1 MYSFPSPVSA
11 SGWNT
16 LSSFPP
22 SIPPTLPPSR
32 PSRLSISSLLVER
45 GIGREKRSPLAER
58 KEGVILSPR
67 VPWPSGLGGR
77 GVGKEQEGVEAR
89 KEGRRREEDGVGPCG
104 ALIAAEQE
112 DREEEEEVRVE
123 G

>member
-1 MYSFPSPVSA
+1 
-11 SGWNT
+11 
-16 LSSFPP
+16 
-22 SIPPTLPPSR
+22 
-32 PSRLSISSLLVER
+32 
-45 GIGREKRSPLAER
+45 
-58 KEGVILSPR
+58 VILPPR

-77 GVGKEQEGVEAR
+77 GVGKGEEGGEAR
-89 KEGRRREEDGVGPCG
+89 KEGRQRKEDGIGPCG